1 MKSFHWIE
9 AEKANFPIKVL
20 CEVLEVSRSGFYAW
34 VRRPPSVRAL
44 EDDRLAAEVRKA
56 FEENKKRYGSP
67 RVFEELRANGVRIG
81 RGRVA
86 KLMRREGLVARPTKR
101 FVTTTMSNHD
111 NPRAANVLNRDFSAA
126 KPNEKW
132 VGDITYLPTAQGY
145 IYLAMLMDLHSRRI
159 VGWDVAAT
167 METSLASSALKMALA
182 TRTLDGPLLHHTDQG
197 VQYTSVEYVELL
209 KSNGITQSM
218 SRRGNCWDNAP
229 AESFFS
235 TLKTEL
241 GAELLKGKG
250 NARDVRRAVVDF
262 IATYNLD
269 RRHSSIGYVSPVDF
283 EAAWMSR
290 AA

>member
-1 MKSFHWIE
+1 MKFRWIQ
-9 AEKANFPIKVL
+9 AEKAQFPVKVL

-34 VRRPPSVRAL
+34 TGRSPSARQR
-44 EDDRLAAEVRKA
+44 EDDRLAVKVRAA
-56 FEENKKRYGSP
+56 FEKSGRRYGSP
-67 RVFEELRANGVRIG
+67 RIREELCANGEHIG
-81 RGRVA
+81 FGRVC
-86 KLMRREGLVARPTKR
+86 KLMRRENLVARPKKR
-101 FVTTTMSNHD
+101 FVTTTMSQHE
-111 NPRAANVLNRDFSAA
+111 NPRAANLLNRNFEAT

-145 IYLAMLMDLHSRRI
+145 IYLAVLMDLHSRRI
-159 VGWDVAAT
+159 VGWDVANT
-167 METSLASSALKMALA
+167 METALAMRALRMALA

-197 VQYTSVEYVELL
+197 VQYTSADYVAEL
-209 KSNGITQSM
+209 STRGITQSM
-218 SRRGNCWDNAP
+218 SRTGNCWDNAP

-250 NARDVRRAVVDF
+250 DAREVRRTVIDY

-283 EAAWMSR
+283 EAAWMSH